1 MATRILDGQLRVG
14 DRLPTERNLAAQM
27 LISRPTL
34 REAIH
39 VLVDAGVVRVQ
50 RGRGGG
56 IVVASE
62 YVPRQVLEHH
72 TRLRVSEVTGVLE
85 ARRLLEP
92 PIARLAAIRATQDDL
107 QRLADILD
115 RHKEFVASRR
125 MPQNKDHYLQL
136 DRRFHLGIARASRN
150 TTAVLLMESLFTR
163 LEIAFDM
170 AMHVPALP
178 DWCVDLHE
186 RTLAAIASGKPD
198 EVDAIMDEHLGLT
211 EGVWEQETGFSVHE
225 TILPRSTSPR

>member
-1 MATRILDGQLRVG
+1 
-14 DRLPTERNLAAQM
+14 M

-39 VLVDAGVVRVQ
+39 VLVNAGVVEVQ

-56 IVVASE
+56 IVVSSE
-62 YVPRQVLEHH
+62 YVPREVLERH
-72 TRLRVSEVTGVLE
+72 TRLRVSEVSGVLE

-92 PIARLAAIRATQDDL
+92 PIARLAAVRATQEDL
-107 QRLADILD
+107 RWLGDILD
-115 RHKEFVASRR
+115 QHKQFVASKP

-186 RTLAAIASGKPD
+186 RTLAAIASRDPE

-211 EGVWEQETGFSVHE
+211 EDVWKHETGFSVHE
-225 TILPRSTSPR
+225 TVLPRPISQRPRAR